1 MKGSAMPVTL
11 EIQKNHTIETAPV
24 AAPRETSEARVSAVV
39 QAAYILE
46 ARTR

>member
-1 MKGSAMPVTL
+1 MPVTL
-11 EIQKNHTIETAPV
+11 EIQKHPTVETAPV
-24 AAPRETSEARVSAVV
+24 VTPRTTPDARVAAVV

>member
-1 MKGSAMPVTL
+1 MPTP
-11 EIQKNHTIETAPV
+11 ENRKIYTETPSSPP
-24 AAPRETSEARVSAVV
+24 AAPRATSEARVSAVV

>member
-1 MKGSAMPVTL
+1 MTQT
-11 EIQKNHTIETAPV
+11 ENQKIYTEAASGPATAPRV
-24 AAPRETSEARVSAVV
+24 TSDARVSAVV

>member
-1 MKGSAMPVTL
+1 MSSNIDL
-11 EIQKNHTIETAPV
+11 QKVASEQPAPPL
-24 AAPRETSEARVSAVV
+24 ALPRETSEARVSAVV

>member
-1 MKGSAMPVTL
+1 MPATF
-11 EIQKNHTIETAPV
+11 EIQKNQTVETSPATAQRP
-24 AAPRETSEARVSAVV
+24 TSEARVSAVV

>member
-1 MKGSAMPVTL
+1 MPATYEKQKIDVDVT
-11 EIQKNHTIETAPV
+11 T
-24 AAPRETSEARVSAVV
+24 AAPQRPTSEARLSAVV

>member
-1 MKGSAMPVTL
+1 MSATY
-11 EIQKNHTIETAPV
+11 EKQKTDVDATS
-24 AAPRETSEARVSAVV
+24 AAPQHPTSEARLSAVV